1 MNGIQKGVA
10 GWACVMLLAG
20 IAQAAVYDLEENDI
34 PVTNRFGHGMLTEIY
49 RFNDTNQ
56 YPVIFQRTQYG
67 RQDTDTASN
76 YTAQGFIYVS
86 QNVSGSEL
94 GSVGSP
100 GTNFYDFGSFQSE
113 SNFVAETYDAIEWI
127 VQQPWCNGRV
137 GMAGSSGNGIGA
149 SMGLWCGHTNLVAVD
164 IGHSVANFQHY
175 WYFRNGV
182 KRQMFTYS
190 NHRAISYTDFEWPR
204 PDTHN
209 FSKQTWIDFIRAQ
222 AVSNK
227 VAYFENS
234 GLYDIFN
241 EAAFDNFSVLASNG
255 VAHVTMGPKDHI
267 STVSYREAAGTN
279 KYPTAPSPS
288 YNVEFIDYMLG
299 NVTNGQDA
307 SMLKYYLMGDPRDT
321 NSPGNIWKSTDH
333 WPVEHTPFKFYFKE
347 NGALSG
353 YAPPEGAQSL
363 SYVYNPT
370 NPVFIP
376 GGNVLPLSGSAT
388 KGGPMDQRSY
398 SNRTDVLRFVSEPLT
413 HPVEI
418 VGNLDATLYISTDV
432 PDTMFVAVLV
442 DYAPDGYQALISE
455 SAIMARYW
463 SGEDSPSPLT
473 TGTVYRLDMDMWSTA
488 AIIDTGHRI
497 GVHITSSSAEHVG
510 TDEDMNRFEIH
521 PNTYDPVNS
530 YAEAQVANQTL
541 HLSADYP
548 SHITL
553 PIVLEADDYETL
565 LFDFGS
571 SAQTTAGNWNNVT
584 NISTGA
590 QVTGAL
596 NSTGGLTRI
605 SLETTD
611 AFPAIDTAGTLAS
624 NLYAQTAQRD
634 SLKVTSADSAE
645 IKLSG
650 LNPARPCNL
659 IFFGS
664 SAAAGEVAFTA
675 DGQSIGLDTA
685 GNTNTSASLTGLYPD
700 TNGCVTI
707 SITTTNGAA
716 AGFLG
721 VLELT
726 RPIEA
731 VPGISIELSENSLS
745 VPEGGTNTFDVRL
758 SLAPEAAR
766 TVTVSRISGDT
777 NITVQAGTSLVFTP
791 ANWSN
796 WQTVTLAAS
805 QDDDWLNDES
815 LFQCFAEGVSSK
827 IVTATEV
834 DDEMDPAYSLPW
846 NEPFEALSIGALDGQ
861 HGWAAGT
868 GAVVTN
874 SDAQSGSQSLIL
886 SGVTASH
893 TFVGNVS
900 NVWMTF
906 WAKPVSGPTASEIP
920 ADAAAVFYVNTNDLL
935 VAYDSTNATVI
946 FAATV
951 SNVWNKFALEC
962 DYVSK
967 VWNLEINDELVVSN
981 FTFYGAPAAFQELK
995 VVASSASASFLDEIG
1010 ITDIPPAALPD
1021 EDGDGIPDYWETF
1034 YYGGATNANPTAT
1047 VSNGV
1052 NTVLQAYI
1060 AGLDPTDPAALFEIS
1075 GLQQNVLWWNGVSGR
1090 VYNVYWTSNLLSGFQ
1105 TLETNVLWTGSV
1117 FTDSTHAA
1125 EQKGFYKIEVEVE

>member
-1 MNGIQKGVA
+1 
-10 GWACVMLLAG
+10 MLLASV
-20 IAQAAVYDLEENDI
+20 AQAAVYDLEENDV

-49 RFNDTNQ
+49 RFNDSNQ

-67 RQDTDTASN
+67 RQDRDNASN

-94 GSVGSP
+94 GTTGNP

-137 GMAGSSGNGIGA
+137 GMTGGSGNGIGA
-149 SMGLWCGHTNLVAVD
+149 SMALWCGHTNLVAVD
-164 IGHSVANFQHY
+164 IDHSVANFQHY

-190 NHRAISYTDFEWPR
+190 NHRGIRYTDFEWPR

-227 VAYFENS
+227 VAYFESS

-255 VAHVTMGPKDHI
+255 YAHVMMGAKDHTGI
-267 STVSYREAAGTN
+267 VSYREANATN
-279 KYPTAPSPS
+279 KYPLVVAPA
-288 YNVEFIDYMLG
+288 YNVEFMDYMLG
-299 NVTNGQDA
+299 NVTEGQDA
-307 SMLKYYLMGDPRDT
+307 SMLKYYLMGDPRDV
-321 NSPGNIWKSTDH
+321 NSPGNIWKTTDH
-333 WPVEHTPFKFYFKE
+333 WPVENTPFKFYFKE
-347 NGALSG
+347 NGVLSG
-353 YAPPEGAQSL
+353 YAPPEGSQSL

-376 GGNVLPLSGSAT
+376 GGNVLPLAGSAT
-388 KGGPMDQRSY
+388 SGGPMDQRSY
-398 SNRTDVLRFVSEPLT
+398 SNRNDVLRFVSEPLT

-463 SGEDSPSPLT
+463 SGEESPSPLT

-488 AIIDTGHRI
+488 AIIDAGHRI

-510 TDEDMNRFEIH
+510 VDENMNRYEIH

-530 YAEAQVANQTL
+530 YAEAQIANQTL

-548 SHITL
+548 SHIIL
-553 PIVLEADDYETL
+553 PVVLEADDYETL

-571 SAQTTAGNWNNVT
+571 GAQITTGNWNNVT
-584 NISTGA
+584 NATIGVQIA
-590 QVTGAL
+590 GAL
-596 NSTGGLTRI
+596 NDTGGLSRI
-605 SLETTD
+605 SLEITD
-611 AFPAIDTAGTLAS
+611 AFNAVDTSGTLAS

-634 SLKVTSADSAE
+634 SHSVTSTDSAE

-650 LNPARPCNL
+650 LNPARPCTL
-659 IFFGS
+659 TFFGS
-664 SAAAGEVAFTA
+664 SASSGEVAFSA
-675 DGQSIGLDTA
+675 DGQRVALNNAD
-685 GNTNTSASLTGLYPD
+685 NTNLTASLSNIYPD
-700 TNGCVTI
+700 TNGCVTV

-731 VPGISIELSENSLS
+731 VPGLSIEVSGNDLS

-758 SLAPEAAR
+758 SLAPVANQ
-766 TVTVSRISGDT
+766 TVSVSRISGDT

-791 ANWSN
+791 ANGLD

-815 LFQCFAEGVSSK
+815 LFQCFAAGMSSK
-827 IVTATEV
+827 NITATEV
-834 DDEMDPAYSLPW
+834 DDEMDPAYLLPW
-846 NEPFEALSIGALDGQ
+846 SESFEALSLGALDGQ
-861 HGWAAGT
+861 HDWSAGA

-874 SDAQSGSQSLIL
+874 SDAQGGSQSLLL

-900 NVWMTF
+900 NM
-906 WAKPVSGPTASEIP
+906 WATLWARPVTGPKAAQIPSDAS
-920 ADAAAVFYVNTNDLL
+920 AVFYVNTNDLL
-935 VAYDSTNATVI
+935 VAYDSTNATVVPT
-946 FAATV
+946 ATV
-951 SNVWNKFALEC
+951 SNGWNKFALEC

-967 VWNLEINDELVVSN
+967 VWNLELNDELVVSN
-981 FTFYGAPAAFQELK
+981 FAFYGAPAAFQALELIE
-995 VVASSASASFLDEIG
+995 ASAGASYVDEIS
-1010 ITDIPPAALPD
+1010 ITDISPAALPD
-1021 EDGDGIPDYWETF
+1021 TDGDGIPDSWEML
-1034 YYGGATNANPTAT
+1034 YYGGATNANPNATA
-1047 VSNGV
+1047 SNGV

-1060 AGLDPTDPAALFEIS
+1060 AGLDPTDPDALFEMS
-1075 GLQQNVLWWNGVSGR
+1075 GLQNNVLFWSGVSGR
-1090 VYNVYWTSNLLSGFQ
+1090 VYTVYWTSNLLSGFQ
-1105 TLETNVLWTGSV
+1105 TLEANVPWTGSV
-1117 FTDSTHAA
+1117 FTDSTHSA
-1125 EQKGFYKIEVEVE
+1125 EQKGFYKIEVKVE